1 MIGICQE
8 LHQVIWFVFS
18 GVVRLGWH
26 AGGLYNDANFWGV
39 ATHQGD
45 AGEMRGYWGKSIE
58 EEL

>member
-1 MIGICQE
+1 LESARNYTRLSG
-8 LHQVIWFVFS
+8 LSFS
-18 GVVRLGWH
+18 GVVRLGWY
-26 AGGLYNDANFWGV
+26 AGGLYNDPYFWGV